1 MQLDLRKEPLPEPPK
16 PRESKPTRLRLFSSE
31 KDIHN
36 LVRTKMSNLVDLNHI
51 LQYNYHFEMP
61 RVIVEKQADGKW
73 LHLLQFTYELPE
85 KELEQWRWFKLGLLT
100 YYYD

>member
-16 PRESKPTRLRLFSSE
+16 PRESKPTRLSLFSSE

-51 LQYNYHFEMP
+51 L
-61 RVIVEKQADGKW
+61 
-73 LHLLQFTYELPE
+73 
-85 KELEQWRWFKLGLLT
+85 
-100 YYYD
+100 